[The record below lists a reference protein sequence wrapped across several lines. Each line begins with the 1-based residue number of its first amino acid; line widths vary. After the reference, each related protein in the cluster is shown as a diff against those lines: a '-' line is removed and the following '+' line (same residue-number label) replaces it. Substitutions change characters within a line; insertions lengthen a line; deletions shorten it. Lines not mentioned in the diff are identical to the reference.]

1 MHLRS
6 FPVVILALIAFA
18 QPVLAGPQ
26 WYACTSWGGSHTG
39 RYTFR
44 IDASACEVFWKELDQ
59 SLSIDACE
67 PPYIA
72 ARKPFALNDE
82 YVLRFNVETGRF
94 SDSVSGWTE
103 FGTCRKVNTFPQKL
117 PS

>member
-1 MHLRS
+1 MIDREQLQRDGYTVLRDAI
-6 FPVVILALIAFA
+6 PHDWLDGLRAAF
-18 QPVLAGPQ
+18 
-26 WYACTSWGGSHTG
+26 
-39 RYTFR
+39 
-44 IDASACEVFWKELDQ
+44 
-59 SLSIDACE
+59 DACE